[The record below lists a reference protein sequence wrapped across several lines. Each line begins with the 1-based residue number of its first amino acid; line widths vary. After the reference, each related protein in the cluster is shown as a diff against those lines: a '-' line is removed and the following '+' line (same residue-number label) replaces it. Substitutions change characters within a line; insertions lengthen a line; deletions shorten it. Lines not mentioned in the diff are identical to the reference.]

1 MNAWEREA
9 LENGGVI
16 KRSWG
21 FSSKEDAI
29 RERSIA
35 KNKLEIMYREYEGCD
50 WCCGGG
56 NEASEFLWS
65 VIRKADELLKE
76 KTTIKPIDDEWDE
89 WVATSVKDE
98 EHGEN

>member
-1 MNAWEREA
+1 MNTWEREA

-21 FSSKEDAI
+21 FVSKADAI

-35 KNKLEIMYREYEGCD
+35 KSKINWMYSNEGLSGCD

-56 NEASEFLWS
+56 DDEADFLWS
-65 VIRKADELLKE
+65 VIKKADELLME
-76 KTTIKPIDDEWDE
+76 NTTMEVVDDEL
-89 WVATSVKDE
+89 VAVSVKE
-98 EHGEN
+98 EESGED